1 MKFKFGDIVK
11 INIAFYENSVGA
23 VIDYRDS
30 GMRAQDRDGN
40 ELEYKIILRSRNAED
55 QQWFREYELQK
66 ADNDWA
72 PLK

>member
-30 GMRAQDRDGN
+30 GMRAQDSDGN
-40 ELEYKIILRSRNAED
+40 EVAYKIILRSRNAED
-55 QQWFREYELQK
+55 RQWFRESELQK